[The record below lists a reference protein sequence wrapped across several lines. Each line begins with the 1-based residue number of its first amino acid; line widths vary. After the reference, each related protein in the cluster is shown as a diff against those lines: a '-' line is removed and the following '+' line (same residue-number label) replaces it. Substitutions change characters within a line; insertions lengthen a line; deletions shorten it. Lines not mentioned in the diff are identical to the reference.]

1 MATTDLRSWVSQSVS
16 LKIFVV
22 GIIALFLLI
31 PAAMIRSLVQER
43 QLSSEEVVKE
53 ISSKWGNEQT
63 IAGPIISVPY
73 NCKTEVNGKIVI
85 SRQYAHF
92 LPEQLNITGKMVPE
106 IRYRGIYKVIVY
118 TADLQIAGKFKHPD
132 FSAWKVDPSDIIW
145 DEAYVSIGIPDMRG
159 IKNDLRIKFNGVNY
173 EVTPGMDSQDIL
185 KQGVSARISLDTS
198 SEYTYSITLKL
209 KGSSALSFVPMGKIS
224 KVEMQSAWA
233 TPKFDGA
240 FLPDNREV
248 NAKGFRADW
257 TVLHL
262 NRNFPQ
268 KWTGSSYNVYE
279 SAFGVNLMFP
289 VDHYQ
294 KSERAAKY
302 ALMFIALTFMVFLF
316 SEILN
321 RRKIHPVQY
330 ILVGLA
336 LCVFYT
342 LLISLSEQLGFTVA
356 YTLASIGTISLIGS
370 YAFAIFK
377 NKKQSFVLVGVLVT
391 LYIFLFTI
399 LQLEDYALIMGS
411 IGLFVALAVV
421 MRISRQVDWYSPL
434 NGGAG
439 EQSKLE

>member
-1 MATTDLRSWVSQSVS
+1 MVTSDLRSWVSQSVS

-22 GIIALFLLI
+22 SILALFLLI
-31 PAAMIRSLVQER
+31 PAAMIRSLIQER
-43 QLSSEEVVKE
+43 QLNSETVVKE
-53 ISSKWGNEQT
+53 ISGKWGNEQT
-63 IAGPIISVPY
+63 VAGPVISVPFIGR
-73 NCKTEVNGKIVI
+73 TEVDGKVVV
-85 SRQYAHF
+85 SKQYAHF
-92 LPEQLNITGKMVPE
+92 LPEQLNVSGTMEPE

-118 TADLQIAGKFKHPD
+118 TTDLQITGAFKNPD
-132 FSAWKVDPSDIIW
+132 FSEWKVDPTDILW
-145 DEAYVSIGIPDMRG
+145 DEAYVSLGIPDMRG
-159 IKNDLRIKFNGVNY
+159 IKNDLKIQFNGVDY
-173 EVTPGMDSQDIL
+173 EVTPGLDSQDIL
-185 KQGVSARISLDTS
+185 KQGVSARVKIDTS
-198 SEYTYSITLKL
+198 SNYTFSINLKL
-209 KGSSALSFVPMGKIS
+209 KGSSALNFVPLGKIS
-224 KVEMQSAWA
+224 KIEMQSSWT
-233 TPKFDGA
+233 TPSFDGA
-240 FLPDNREV
+240 FLPDNRQV
-248 NAKGFRADW
+248 GPAGFTADW

-268 KWTGSSYNVYE
+268 KWTGSSYNIYE
-279 SAFGVNLMFP
+279 SAFGVNLLFP

-342 LLISLSEQLGFTVA
+342 LLISLSEQLGFTIA
-356 YTLASIGTISLIGS
+356 YALAALGTISLIGS
-370 YAFAIFK
+370 YAFAIF
-377 NKKQSFVLVGVLVT
+377 NNRRQSMVLIGVLAT

-421 MRISRQVDWYSPL
+421 MRISRKVDWYSPL
-434 NGGAG
+434 NGGS
-439 EQSKLE
+439 EELPKS

>member
-1 MATTDLRSWVSQSVS
+1 MATNDFRGWASQSVS

-22 GIIALFLLI
+22 GILALFMLI
-31 PAAMIRSLVQER
+31 PAAMIRSLIQER
-43 QLSSEEVVKE
+43 QISSVEVVKE
-53 ISSKWGNEQT
+53 ISSKWGSEQT
-63 IAGPIISVPY
+63 VSGPVISVPY
-73 NCKTEVNGKIVI
+73 ISRAQVDGKWVT

-92 LPEQLNITGKMVPE
+92 LPEEMNVSGKMLPD

-118 TADLQIAGKFKHPD
+118 TADLKITGKFKRPS
-132 FSAWKVDPSDIIW
+132 FSDWKIDPADIIW
-145 DEAYVSIGIPDMRG
+145 DEATVSVGIPDMRG
-159 IKNDLRIKFNGVNY
+159 IKNDMKLKFNGVDH
-173 EVTPGMDSQDIL
+173 EVSPGLDSQDIVS
-185 KQGVSARISLDTS
+185 QGVSTRVKFDAS
-198 SEYTYSITLKL
+198 SEYIYSIDLKL
-209 KGSSALSFVPMGKIS
+209 NGSSTLSFVPVGKVS
-224 KVEMQSAWA
+224 KIELQSAWA

-240 FLPDNREV
+240 YLPDNREV
-248 NAKGFRADW
+248 GANGFRADW

-268 KWTGSSYNVYE
+268 KWIGNAYDVYG

-342 LLISLSEQLGFTVA
+342 LLISLSEQLGFAIA
-356 YTLASIGTISLIGS
+356 YAAASVGTIALIGS
-370 YAFAIFK
+370 YAVAIFN
-377 NKKQSFVLVGVLVT
+377 NKKQSMVLIGILIVLY
-391 LYIFLFTI
+391 LFLFTI

-411 IGLFVALAVV
+411 IGLFVALGIV
-421 MRISRQVDWYSPL
+421 MHISRKVDWYSPL
-434 NGGAG
+434 SGGAG
-439 EQSKLE
+439 DQPKE